1 MTNGAGHSNT
11 AGTRKYA
18 NCRQRIDRQRSI
30 QHRLNGRCSE
40 GAAVLV
46 HRRTSI
52 WKPSCLNCFV
62 AGARYGCVHQSGHPQ
77 FHLRAPEHLQGAGL
91 VGHVFLRDLEISVSL
106 EPSTLPP
113 PDCANNALFRSMWR
127 HCDGRRYA
135 DRPLGAGGTQCEL
148 YVLWQS

>member
-1 MTNGAGHSNT
+1 MSELVI
-11 AGTRKYA
+11 R
-18 NCRQRIDRQRSI
+18 DRGPRGLAPLDVRFTPKADAI
-30 QHRLNGRCSE
+30 QPIGQSDVIALHR
-40 GAAVLV
+40 
-46 HRRTSI
+46 
-52 WKPSCLNCFV
+52 
-62 AGARYGCVHQSGHPQ
+62 ARARLGIQSGHPQ

-91 VGHVFLRDLEISVSL
+91 VGHVFLRDLSLGEISVSL
-106 EPSTLPP
+106 EPSTLRP